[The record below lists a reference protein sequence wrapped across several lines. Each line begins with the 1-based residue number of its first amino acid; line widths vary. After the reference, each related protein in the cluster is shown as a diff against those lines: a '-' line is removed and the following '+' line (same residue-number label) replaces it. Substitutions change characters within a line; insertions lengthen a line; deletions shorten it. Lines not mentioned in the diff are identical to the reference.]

1 MHIPTNILPIPIPK
15 GKSKKYNPSQTP
27 KSPLLPSASPMRRRK
42 GGGSKAIDPFDTFG
56 DAIDNSMGSTR
67 SLSKSALD
75 SLLSQRGRKLPRPER
90 PQNDNGYG
98 EFASLKDLEQLDMED
113 TDSSMELPTSTHE
126 FNVGDDVDDGNNDDE
141 DNEDEDEYDDLNDK
155 QEFIDAY
162 NHGDDPNKVLNSWK
176 NKNKKQLSSATSNSQ
191 AASSSSSYLSSD
203 LDGLEGNIGI
213 TGVGSVD
220 GGVDIPQSGG
230 GVTHIHGALMS
241 RLPGPPHDLVAQI
254 VKPRFVT
261 LSWMEPKKNP
271 VEVVSYTVF
280 YKMSNSER

>member
-1 MHIPTNILPIPIPK
+1 
-15 GKSKKYNPSQTP
+15 
-27 KSPLLPSASPMRRRK
+27 MRRGN
-42 GGGSKAIDPFDTFG
+42 GGGYKAIDPFDTFG

-90 PQNDNGYG
+90 PQNDNSYG
-98 EFASLKDLEQLDMED
+98 VFASLKDLEQLDMED

-126 FNVGDDVDDGNNDDE
+126 FNVGDDGNDGVDDGDGNHGDE
-141 DNEDEDEYDDLNDK
+141 DNEDEDEYDDLNDN

-203 LDGLEGNIGI
+203 LDGLEASIGI

-220 GGVDIPQSGG
+220 GDVDIPQSGG
-230 GVTHIHGALMS
+230 GVTHIHGALLS
-241 RLPGPPHDLVAQI
+241 RLPGPPHDLLTQI